1 MAIAAAYN
9 LNEIIDGGVPSAPLL
24 NAIGTGNLIVLQD
37 GNAET
42 CTIEA
47 GDLARWLTEQWCE
60 PWAASA
66 SAELFDGGEH

>member
-1 MAIAAAYN
+1 MAIAATYN
-9 LNEIIDGGVPSAPLL
+9 LNEIIDAGVPSAPLL

-47 GDLARWLTEQWCE
+47 AELARWLVALPYE
-60 PWAASA
+60 PWAVQATR
-66 SAELFDGGEH
+66 ELFNGGGH